1 MSPETLKKAGIV
13 DPASPSAEPFRML
26 RLAIELRPNASATN
40 AVLVT
45 SPHAGDGKSTIAAN
59 YAVVASLTRRRVLL
73 IDGDLRSPSVH
84 GLFGLDQS
92 PGLVELVRDQLDL
105 SEVVQRIEHVGLDVL
120 TSGGA
125 ISRPG
130 DLAASSQF
138 EDVLAQARASYD
150 LVVIDSPPV
159 LIAADAAGIA
169 AQDGVGA
176 ILVVPRNARRR
187 HVGNAIRK
195 LRLMDA
201 NVLGL
206 VVNREGSLTTYGY

>member
-26 RLAIELRPNASATN
+26 RLAIELRPDAGDTN

-45 SPHAGDGKSTIAAN
+45 SPHSGDGKSTIATN
-59 YAVVASLTRRRVLL
+59 YAVVAALTRRRVLL
-73 IDGDLRSPSVH
+73 VDADLRSPSVH
-84 GLFGLDQS
+84 GLLGLEQS
-92 PGLVELVRDQLDL
+92 PGLVELVRDRLEL
-105 SEVVQRIEHVGLDVL
+105 SEVVQRVEPLGLDVL
-120 TSGGA
+120 TSGA
-125 ISRPG
+125 SISRPG
-130 DLAASSQF
+130 DLAASNQF
-138 EDVLAQARASYD
+138 EKVLAEARAAYD

-169 AQDGVGA
+169 AQEGVGA
-176 ILVVPRNARRR
+176 LLVVRRHAKRR

-206 VVNREGSLTTYGY
+206 VVNREGSLATYGY

>member
-1 MSPETLKKAGIV
+1 MSPETQKKAGIV
-13 DPASPSAEPFRML
+13 DPATPSAEPFRML
-26 RLAIELRPNASATN
+26 RLAIELRPNASETK

-59 YAVVASLTRRRVLL
+59 YAVVAALTRRRVLL
-73 IDGDLRSPSVH
+73 VDADLRSPTVH
-84 GLFGLDQS
+84 GLFGLEQS
-92 PGLVELVRDQLDL
+92 PGLVELVRDRLEL
-105 SEVVQRIEHVGLDVL
+105 SDVVQRVESLGLDIL
-120 TSGGA
+120 TSGGS

-130 DLAASSQF
+130 DLAASHQF
-138 EDVLAQARASYD
+138 EEVLRNARETYD

-169 AQDGVGA
+169 SQDGVGA
-176 ILVVPRNARRR
+176 LLVVRRHAKRR

>member
-1 MSPETLKKAGIV
+1 MLLK
-13 DPASPSAEPFRML
+13 
-26 RLAIELRPNASATN
+26 
-40 AVLVT
+40 
-45 SPHAGDGKSTIAAN
+45 
-59 YAVVASLTRRRVLL
+59 RRRNAK
-73 IDGDLRSPSVH
+73 
-84 GLFGLDQS
+84 Q
-92 PGLVELVRDQLDL
+92 
-105 SEVVQRIEHVGLDVL
+105 
-120 TSGGA
+120 

-138 EDVLAQARASYD
+138 EEVLARARAAYD

-169 AQDGVGA
+169 SQEGIGA
-176 ILVVPRNARRR
+176 LLVVRRHAKRR

-206 VVNREGSLTTYGY
+206 VVNREGSLATYGY